1 MDNIKEI
8 FNNFQNDLNEEYNIR
23 KISEIYNPIPDSDNN
38 TIIPEYLKEYGPTD
52 DTNTTL
58 GIINYELSTFEP
70 YTLGTIGD
78 IIDIIALDKE
88 TTDSVVGFLNDIVDS
103 VDKNIKEIDN
113 QIGNVIKNFDQTLD
127 GVNDISRLVMNILF
141 GVNLGL
147 VLSLTISLLIIF
159 FLKRCHFLLCF
170 NWSLLYIFML
180 LSLLIGAVFLVLG
193 LFLQNLSYGISNI
206 IHNIKDIET
215 SSTFSQIGLNVID
228 VCFNGKGL
236 LAESDIFPKEFN
248 TTIVESIYSIEEN
261 YKNEIIDIEN
271 YKFVSTKIAEEK
283 YDDFQNRPK
292 KYINNLV
299 ISLNNIQTYIDIT
312 VNDTKV
318 SSETPFYDEW
328 EMNKDDCKEGYEYLP
343 KNSSNSNMG
352 GFLEEKKSCLVITEW
367 EKNEIL
373 DRYKN
378 IKLIDESISITEIV
392 NKYYDAILYFSLENE
407 DLINKIKNKNK
418 EFDNNFISVKTEIIA
433 MLNNILNIVR
443 PLREVFSDIVGN
455 GSIFEILN
463 CNFLKRDF
471 NKLMEVLYNEFGSTF
486 RRTSDLFFSNCVF
499 QIVMTLLILVIIASI
514 KEANKEN
521 IPRKSDNEDFL
532 LGLRD
537 SSRGDYQLDN

>member
-1 MDNIKEI
+1 
-8 FNNFQNDLNEEYNIR
+8 
-23 KISEIYNPIPDSDNN
+23 
-38 TIIPEYLKEYGPTD
+38 
-52 DTNTTL
+52 
-58 GIINYELSTFEP
+58 
-70 YTLGTIGD
+70 
-78 IIDIIALDKE
+78 
-88 TTDSVVGFLNDIVDS
+88 
-103 VDKNIKEIDN
+103 
-113 QIGNVIKNFDQTLD
+113 
-127 GVNDISRLVMNILF
+127 
-141 GVNLGL
+141 
-147 VLSLTISLLIIF
+147 
-159 FLKRCHFLLCF
+159 
-170 NWSLLYIFML
+170 ML
-180 LSLLIGAVFLVLG
+180 LSLLIGAIFLVLG

-248 TTIVESIYSIEEN
+248 TTIVESIYSIEQN

-378 IKLIDESISITEIV
+378 
-392 NKYYDAILYFSLENE
+392 N
-407 DLINKIKNKNK
+407 
-418 EFDNNFISVKTEIIA
+418 
-433 MLNNILNIVR
+433 R
-443 PLREVFSDIVGN
+443 
-455 GSIFEILN
+455 
-463 CNFLKRDF
+463 
-471 NKLMEVLYNEFGSTF
+471 
-486 RRTSDLFFSNCVF
+486 
-499 QIVMTLLILVIIASI
+499 
-514 KEANKEN
+514 
-521 IPRKSDNEDFL
+521 
-532 LGLRD
+532 
-537 SSRGDYQLDN
+537 